1 MTDAIKLRLTI
12 PSDLPLAKYL
22 SSMTGSAM
30 RHELIRLASNG
41 LAFDGRLPL
50 QHGATHIDM
59 PPAPDEQNTPF
70 SSNAI
75 KSESGSD
82 ESPKSV
88 AYESLVDFGDGL
100 SDYIG

>member
-1 MTDAIKLRLTI
+1 MTDTIKLRLTI

-41 LAFDGRLPL
+41 LAFDGRPPLP
-50 QHGATHIDM
+50 HGPTHIDI
-59 PPAPDEQNTPF
+59 PANEVEQNPHP
-70 SSNAI
+70 SP
-75 KSESGSD
+75 SESISVSSSD
-82 ESPKSV
+82 EPTETGNDSF
-88 AYESLVDFGDGL
+88 VDFGDGL